1 MERLLLKRHKLER
14 RMRRVKSAL
23 KSSDERKRLVLK
35 KTNRYLLA
43 QIIDDKTGTT
53 LCQAAT
59 FEKNFDSTDKS
70 HKNRAAAKKLG
81 ETIAARAK
89 EKGITKVVFDRRGRL
104 YHGKIADFADQ
115 ARESGLEF

>member
-23 KSSDERKRLVLK
+23 KSSGERKRLLLK
-35 KTNRYLLA
+35 KTNRYLMA
-43 QIIDDKTGTT
+43 QIIDDQTGITI
-53 LCQAAT
+53 CQAAT
-59 FEKNFDSTDKS
+59 FEKGFSS
-70 HKNRAAAKKLG
+70 EGSSKNRGAAKKLG
-81 ETIAARAK
+81 EMIAARAK
-89 EKGITKVVFDRRGRL
+89 EKGVTKVLFDRRGRL